1 MLEWSRISSTQHAE
15 QPPPR
20 KHQEEK
26 KTWRRAKSR
35 LKDVQ
40 PKECK

>member
-1 MLEWSRISSTQHAE
+1 MLEWSRISSTQHVE
-15 QPPPR
+15 QLPPH

-26 KTWRRAKSR
+26 KTWRRAKSH

-40 PKECK
+40 PKESK